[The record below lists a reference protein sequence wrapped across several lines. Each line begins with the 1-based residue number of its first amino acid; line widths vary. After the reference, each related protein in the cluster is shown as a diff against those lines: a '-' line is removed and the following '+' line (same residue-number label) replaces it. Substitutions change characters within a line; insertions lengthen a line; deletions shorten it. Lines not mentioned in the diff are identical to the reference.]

1 MRRFLVVLL
10 AGVMVLGMSSA
21 LLAAE
26 DESTIQVTVASID
39 ALVVTDGGTITLDEV
54 SGNNITGDPDTTAT
68 LSYTHNSGNNRMILA
83 EVEADGMPIGTQDI
97 TLTVQVAG
105 GEATP
110 VNLVVDGS
118 RNVGQQAVWN
128 NIPRGAIQNAQ
139 VTYTASATA
148 SGTNAGSYTFTVTF
162 TSQDQT

>member
-10 AGVMVLGMSSA
+10 AGVMILGMSSA

-39 ALVVTDGGTITLDEV
+39 ALVVTDGGTITLDDV
-54 SGNNITGDPDTTAT
+54 SGNDITGDPDTTAT

-110 VNLVVDGS
+110 VNLVVDGA

-128 NIPRGAIQNAQ
+128 NIPRRCHSEGSGGPIPPAPC
-139 VTYTASATA
+139 
-148 SGTNAGSYTFTVTF
+148 SGTNAGSNTFNGDVHR
-162 TSQDQT
+162 QDQT